1 MGGTRRSQ
9 IALGLFVGLV
19 LVGIVLL
26 RTTASTVEKDAAA
39 TEPGLDAVAQA
50 VDLSGDYSGRVQL
63 EQVVRGV
70 YSDTLATP
78 TPVAGSS
85 AAGDLGELDITL
97 RLSQDGSR
105 VSGYVLLEDSLA
117 FPEEHEVS
125 VTRVPPEVAP
135 GAPTP
140 TPATELIKVGPMLS
154 GSYDGTT
161 LELESERFSILLSPT
176 RTLATGQIIPQRL
189 VTRQLRLTS
198 RSVTEEGALLD
209 GEYRETLWGYDLW
222 PSTAIGSFTL
232 RKPVFGVEA
241 PTPGPTSTHTPEGTA
256 GPEETP
262 TPTTEPTEGPSPTP
276 PDPSELDNKIFL
288 PSATIG
294 EP

>member
-26 RTTASTVEKDAAA
+26 RTTASLVEEDAAA
-39 TEPGLDAVAQA
+39 TEPGLDAIAQA
-50 VDLSGDYSGRVQL
+50 GDVSGDYSGLVQL
-63 EQVVRGV
+63 EQVVRGA

-78 TPVAGSS
+78 TPVAGGS
-85 AAGDLGELDITL
+85 AAGDLGALDLALQLT
-97 RLSQDGSR
+97 QDGDR
-105 VSGYVLLEDSLA
+105 VSGYVLLERSLA
-117 FPEEHEVS
+117 FTKEHEIS
-125 VTRVPPEVAP
+125 VTVAPPLVAP
-135 GAPTP
+135 GTP
-140 TPATELIKVGPMLS
+140 TAVPKTELMDVGPRVT

-161 LELESERFSILLSPT
+161 LEIESERFSILLSPK
-176 RTLATGQIIPQRL
+176 RTLADGQVVPERR

-198 RSVTEEGALLD
+198 GAVSEEGALME
-209 GEYRETLWGYDLW
+209 GEYRETLWGYDIW

-232 RKPVFGVEA
+232 RKPVFDVEV
-241 PTPGPTSTHTPEGTA
+241 PTPGPTSTSTPEGTA
-256 GPEETP
+256 GPETTP
-262 TPTTEPTEGPSPTP
+262 TPTSEPTEGPSPTP
-276 PDPSELDNKIFL
+276 VDPSELGNKIFL